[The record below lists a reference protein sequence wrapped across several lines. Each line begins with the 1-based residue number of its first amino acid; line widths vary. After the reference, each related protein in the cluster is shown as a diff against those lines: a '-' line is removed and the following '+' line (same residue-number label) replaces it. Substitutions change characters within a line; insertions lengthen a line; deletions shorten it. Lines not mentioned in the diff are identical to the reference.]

1 METRNSEV
9 QQANTQLL
17 TQTSI
22 IYMQKLMNDDQNS

>member
-1 METRNSEV
+1 METRNNEV
-9 QQANTQLL
+9 QQENTQLL